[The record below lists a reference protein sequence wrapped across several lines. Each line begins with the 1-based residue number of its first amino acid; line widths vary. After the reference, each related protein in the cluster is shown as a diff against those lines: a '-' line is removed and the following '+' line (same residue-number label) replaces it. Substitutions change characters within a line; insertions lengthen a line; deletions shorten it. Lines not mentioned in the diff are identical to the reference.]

1 MGSVPNVGLMA
12 QKAEEYGSHDKT
24 FQLDAAGTV
33 RVVDEAGNVLLEH
46 EVAPGDI
53 WRMCQTKDAPIRDWV
68 KLAVTR
74 KRMSATTAVF
84 WLDRQRGHD
93 TQIIAKVEPY
103 LREHATDGLD
113 IRILP
118 PVEAMRYSL
127 ARIRAGED
135 TISVTANV
143 LRDSLTDLFPI
154 MEL

>member
-1 MGSVPNVGLMA
+1 GLVA
-12 QKAEEYGSHDKT
+12 REPREDGSHDRA
-24 FQLDAAGTV
+24 FQLAAAGTV
-33 RVVDEAGNVLLEH
+33 GVVDEAGDGLLEH
-46 EVAPGDI
+46 EGAPGDI

-74 KRMSATTAVF
+74 ARLSATPAVF
-84 WLDRQRGHD
+84 WLDPQRGHD
-93 TQIIAKVEPY
+93 AQIIAKVERY
-103 LREHATDGLD
+103 LGEHDTDGLD

-135 TISVTANV
+135 TISVTGNV
-143 LRDSLTDLFPI
+143 LRDYLTDLFPI